1 VTVTNAGGASLTCPD
16 DIVVQ
21 FFDET
26 VPSPDPNLLLVSNLC
41 PPVFKNWLGDSAPQ
55 SNGCTNIIFR
65 SYEASNACGVRL
77 ICTQRIHIRIPP
89 VVLEPFPASV
99 TQTFQPD
106 GVHMTVCAAVQGTG
120 PFNYSWFTNGN
131 FAFTT
136 DTSCA
141 TFVFSP
147 IEENLRV
154 SVRVGNNCGGGSS
167 GGSVTTP
174 CSVCLSRGAPNVL
187 SRTTGSDTGPSLLN
201 QPPNCTVGATARWFK
216 TIADDTGLITIS
228 TEGPAIDTVLAVYTG
243 PIGSPDNLTRIA
255 CNDNISSSNLQ
266 SRVRFQATMGTVYW
280 VIVDRR
286 TTSTALKLTYGF
298 EPKIASFSFSSNR
311 VFQLTSSIAPA
322 IRYRV
327 EAAGIFSTNSSNWTT
342 VLVTNLTT
350 TYPYVFFRETNA
362 PSIHRRFYRL
372 APTY

>member
-1 VTVTNAGGASLTCPD
+1 
-16 DIVVQ
+16 
-21 FFDET
+21 
-26 VPSPDPNLLLVSNLC
+26 
-41 PPVFKNWLGDSAPQ
+41 
-55 SNGCTNIIFR
+55 
-65 SYEASNACGVRL
+65 
-77 ICTQRIHIRIPP
+77 
-89 VVLEPFPASV
+89 
-99 TQTFQPD
+99 
-106 GVHMTVCAAVQGTG
+106 
-120 PFNYSWFTNGN
+120 
-131 FAFTT
+131 
-136 DTSCA
+136 
-141 TFVFSP
+141 
-147 IEENLRV
+147 
-154 SVRVGNNCGGGSS
+154 
-167 GGSVTTP
+167 
-174 CSVCLSRGAPNVL
+174 
-187 SRTTGSDTGPSLLN
+187 
-201 QPPNCTVGATARWFK
+201 
-216 TIADDTGLITIS
+216 LITIS